1 MQKRRLLRLADFL
14 ETVPRRQF
22 NMKVWGNG
30 TDPKEC
36 GFAGCAGGWATSI
49 FPALKLIPWGFFSQ
63 TEIRYGEFTS
73 FEALQN
79 YFGLTYADAEY
90 IFDSYEYPKSN
101 RNPLPKTV
109 ADRIRKLVNSQVR

>member
-1 MQKRRLLRLADFL
+1 VQRKRLLRLADFL

-22 NMKVWGNG
+22 NMRVWGNG
-30 TDPKEC
+30 IDPKEC

-49 FPALKLIPWGFFSQ
+49 FPALKLIPSWDGYSEL
-63 TEIRYGEFTS
+63 TYGDFTS
-73 FEALQN
+73 FEALQS
-79 YFGLTYADAEY
+79 YFGLTYADTEY